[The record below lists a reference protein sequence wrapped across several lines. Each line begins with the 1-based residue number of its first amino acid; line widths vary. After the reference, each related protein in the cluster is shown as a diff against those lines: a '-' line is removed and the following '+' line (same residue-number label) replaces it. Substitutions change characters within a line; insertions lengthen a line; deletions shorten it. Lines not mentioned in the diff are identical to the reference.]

1 VSARHKLQR
10 NPFTHNGK
18 LSKLTVA
25 MAGVTV
31 IVPAAVATGLTAS
44 GASAGKSAS
53 AVQSS
58 SMLAMAGA
66 RTATTPDAGMRL
78 TGAAH
83 REVAKL
89 EVSRVHA
96 AERRAERRA
105 AERRAAAR
113 RAAKRAAERRAQ
125 RAAAASASAPSSSS
139 QASSDSAPQPSGN
152 PQQIAS
158 GMLGSY
164 GWSSSEFGCLVSL
177 WNLESGWNVYA
188 SNPSGAYGIP
198 QALPGSK
205 MASAGPDWQSNAA
218 TQIRWGLGYIKSL
231 YGSPC
236 GAWSHEQASGWY

>member
-1 VSARHKLQR
+1 
-10 NPFTHNGK
+10 
-18 LSKLTVA
+18 

-31 IVPAAVATGLTAS
+31 IVPAAVAAGLTAS

-53 AVQSS
+53 AVKPS
-58 SMLAMAGA
+58 SMLAMVGA
-66 RTATTPDAGMRL
+66 RTANAYSDDTMRPPDATRNEL
-78 TGAAH
+78 
-83 REVAKL
+83 AKL
-89 EVSRVHA
+89 EFRRA
-96 AERRAERRA
+96 QAERA
-105 AERRAAAR
+105 ARRAAAR
-113 RAAKRAAERRAQ
+113 RAAKRAA
-125 RAAAASASAPSSSS
+125 AATPASSGSAAP
-139 QASSDSAPQPSGN
+139 SDSAPQPSGN

-158 GMLGSY
+158 AMLGSF

>member
-1 VSARHKLQR
+1 VPARHRLQR
-10 NPFTHNGK
+10 NPFTHNRK
-18 LSKLTVA
+18 FSKITVA

-31 IVPAAVATGLTAS
+31 IVPAAVAAGLTAS
-44 GASAGKSAS
+44 GASAGQPAS
-53 AVQSS
+53 AVKSS
-58 SMLAMAGA
+58 SMLAMVDA
-66 RTATTPDAGMRL
+66 RTANAYSDDRMRLPDAARHAL
-78 TGAAH
+78 
-83 REVAKL
+83 AKL
-89 EVSRVHA
+89 EA
-96 AERRAERRA
+96 RRERA
-105 AERRAAAR
+105 ARRAAAR
-113 RAAKRAAERRAQ
+113 RAEQRAAALREQ
-125 RAAAASASAPSSSS
+125 RAAAAATPAPSPSS
-139 QASSDSAPQPSGN
+139 QAPSGSAPHPSGN

-158 GMLGSY
+158 ALLGSF

-198 QALPGSK
+198 QALPGWK

>member
-1 VSARHKLQR
+1 MPARHKLQR
-10 NPFTHNGK
+10 NSFTHNWK
-18 LSKLTVA
+18 LSKITVA

-31 IVPAAVATGLTAS
+31 IVPAAVAAGLTAS
-44 GASAGKSAS
+44 GASAGKSVS
-53 AVQSS
+53 AVNSS
-58 SMLAMAGA
+58 SMLAMIGA
-66 RTATTPDAGMRL
+66 RAANAHSDDTMRLPDAARHKL
-78 TGAAH
+78 A
-83 REVAKL
+83 VL
-89 EVSRVHA
+89 EV
-96 AERRAERRA
+96 RRERA
-105 AERRAAAR
+105 ARRAAAR
-113 RAAKRAAERRAQ
+113 RAAKRAA
-125 RAAAASASAPSSSS
+125 AAATPASSGSAAP
-139 QASSDSAPQPSGN
+139 SDSAPQPSGN

-158 GMLGSY
+158 AMLGSF

>member
-1 VSARHKLQR
+1 VSARHRLQR
-10 NPFTHNGK
+10 NSFTHNRK
-18 LSKLTVA
+18 LSKITVA

-31 IVPAAVATGLTAS
+31 IVPAAVAAGLTAS

-53 AVQSS
+53 AVRSS

-66 RTATTPDAGMRL
+66 RTATAHPDARMRL
-78 TGAAH
+78 TGAAR

-89 EVSRVHA
+89 EVSRV
-96 AERRAERRA
+96 RAE
-105 AERRAAAR
+105 RAAAR
-113 RAAKRAAERRAQ
+113 RAAKRAAELRAQ
-125 RAAAASASAPSSSS
+125 RAAAAATPVPSPSS
-139 QASSDSAPQPSGN
+139 QAPSDSAPQPSGS
-152 PQQIAS
+152 PQQTAAA
-158 GMLGSY
+158 MLGSF

-188 SNPSGAYGIP
+188 SNPSSGAYGIP

-236 GAWSHEQASGWY
+236 GAWSHEQADGWY

>member
-1 VSARHKLQR
+1 
-10 NPFTHNGK
+10 
-18 LSKLTVA
+18 

-31 IVPAAVATGLTAS
+31 IVPAAVAAGLTAS
-44 GASAGKSAS
+44 GASAGKPAS
-53 AVQSS
+53 AVQAS
-58 SMLAMAGA
+58 SMLAMVGA
-66 RTATTPDAGMRL
+66 RAANASSDDTMRLPDAARNEL
-78 TGAAH
+78 
-83 REVAKL
+83 AKL
-89 EVSRVHA
+89 EFRREQ
-96 AERRAERRA
+96 AERA
-105 AERRAAAR
+105 AGRAAAR
-113 RAAKRAAERRAQ
+113 RAAKRAAALRAQ
-125 RAAAASASAPSSSS
+125 QAAAAATPAPSPSS
-139 QASSDSAPQPSGN
+139 QAPSDSAPQPSGN

-158 GMLGSY
+158 AMLGSF
-164 GWSSSEFGCLVSL
+164 GWSSGEFGCLVSL

>member
-1 VSARHKLQR
+1 MSARHKLQR
-10 NPFTHNGK
+10 NLFTHNGK
-18 LSKLTVA
+18 LSKITVV

-31 IVPAAVATGLTAS
+31 IVPAAVAIGLTAS

-66 RTATTPDAGMRL
+66 RTATASPDAGMRL

-96 AERRAERRA
+96 AARRA
-105 AERRAAAR
+105 AERRAEAR

-125 RAAAASASAPSSSS
+125 RAAAAASAPSSSS

>member
-1 VSARHKLQR
+1 MSARHKLQR

-18 LSKLTVA
+18 LSKITVA

-58 SMLAMAGA
+58 SMLAMAGV
-66 RTATTPDAGMRL
+66 RTATASPDTGMRL

-89 EVSRVHA
+89 EVRRVHA
-96 AERRAERRA
+96 AARA

-113 RAAKRAAERRAQ
+113 RAAAKRAAERRAQ
-125 RAAAASASAPSSSS
+125 RAAAAAASAPSSRS
-139 QASSDSAPQPSGN
+139 QAPSDSAPRPSGN

-188 SNPSGAYGIP
+188 SNPSSGAYGIP